1 MNKLQ
6 RKNLRAKKERKWERE
21 GGKKRV
27 GGVVVEV
34 GERERE
40 ETKEITNVTS
50 DQKNSRLNN
59 SGIQCKD
66 YTRFDIICIRL
77 KTFLFFI
84 YVTKVLN
91 IYEKDIH

>member
-21 GGKKRV
+21 GGKKGG

-34 GERERE
+34 GEREREKE

-59 SGIQCKD
+59 NGIQCKG
-66 YTRFDIICIRL
+66 YTHFDIICIRL
-77 KTFLFFI
+77 KTLLFFI
-84 YVTKVLN
+84 
-91 IYEKDIH
+91 

>member
-1 MNKLQ
+1 M
-6 RKNLRAKKERKWERE
+6 
-21 GGKKRV
+21 
-27 GGVVVEV
+27 VVEV

-66 YTRFDIICIRL
+66 YSGS
-77 KTFLFFI
+77 
-84 YVTKVLN
+84 
-91 IYEKDIH
+91 

>member
-1 MNKLQ
+1 M
-6 RKNLRAKKERKWERE
+6 
-21 GGKKRV
+21 
-27 GGVVVEV
+27 VVEV

-66 YTRFDIICIRL
+66 YTHFDIICIRL